1 MLNFTFTQATEI
13 LFGKEQMD
21 HVGTSAK
28 KRGAN
33 KVLIV
38 YGSDRI
44 KKSGLFD
51 KVTASLK
58 AEGLDYAETSGIEPN
73 PRLTSVKKGI
83 ETAIKEKCDY
93 ILAIGGGSVIDAAK
107 AMALGAKYDGDVWD
121 FFLRKAA
128 PQEVLPVASILTLA
142 ATGSEMNGGTVV
154 TNWDTNDK
162 LPFVS
167 PMLIPQFSILDPE
180 NTYTVNEWQTASGT
194 ADIMSHILEQYFS
207 PIDGTYVQDR
217 MCDAM
222 LKTAMHYGPIAIK
235 DHKNYEARANLMWTG
250 TLALNG
256 LLSTGRYGDWAVHMI
271 EHAISAIYDVTHGA
285 GLALITPYW
294 MEYTITEK
302 NIDKYYNFAINVMGV
317 SANEDKILAA
327 KEGITKLRAF
337 FKAMGLPTK
346 LSDFDIDDSR
356 IEEMAEKATAFGMI
370 GQFRKLEKDDVLEIF
385 KMMV

>member
-1 MLNFTFTQATEI
+1 MLKFTFTQATEI
-13 LFGKEQMD
+13 LFGKGQMD
-21 HVGTSAK
+21 HVGTAAK

-44 KKSGLFD
+44 KTSGLFD

-83 ETAIKEKCDY
+83 EVAIKEKCDY

-128 PQEVLPVASILTLA
+128 PQEALPLASILTLA

-154 TNWDTNDK
+154 TNWETNDK

-222 LKTAMHYGPIAIK
+222 LKTAMYYGPIAIK
-235 DHKNYEARANLMWTG
+235 APNNYEARANLMWTG

-294 MEYTITEK
+294 MEYTMTEQ
-302 NIDKYYNFAINVMGV
+302 NVDKYYDFAINVMGV
-317 SANEDKILAA
+317 PANGDKLLAA

-385 KMMV
+385 KLMV